1 MINICRNPT
10 SGKVMNAPREYYPVG
25 YEKNFDDHFQSKVD
39 LPDTN
44 FHCGDQKYFPGL
56 YGDEQ
61 LGCMVS
67 RNYKNLRFIEIF
79 CFKNASVSKFTVALI
94 GISVHNYGQVLT
106 VNSF

>member
-1 MINICRNPT
+1 MPSIVNGGAHIVKRSIILVVYISRTPI

-39 LPDTN
+39 LPETN

-56 YGDEQ
+56 YGDES

-67 RNYKNLRFIEIF
+67 KLLEIFKLRFNGLF
-79 CFKNASVSKFTVALI
+79 S
-94 GISVHNYGQVLT
+94 
-106 VNSF
+106 

>member
-1 MINICRNPT
+1 MNYSKENIFIKMTNICRNPT

-61 LGCMVS
+61 LGCMVRRINKTYDLS
-67 RNYKNLRFIEIF
+67 KAFASKIPAYKNL
-79 CFKNASVSKFTVALI
+79 L
-94 GISVHNYGQVLT
+94 LP
-106 VNSF
+106 